1 MSEIPHYEIGQKL
14 VCVKS
19 LKDHGLVAGQVYQ
32 VVEQSPVSG
41 CIRIN
46 HWANQHAG
54 GNGFGKE
61 YFKPAP
67 DLRSV
72 LLSAIALARKNHPD
86 VFGGTAK

>member
-19 LKDHGLVAGQVYQ
+19 LQGLVAGQVYQ
-32 VVEQSPVSG
+32 VVEQSPFSG
-41 CIRIN
+41 FIRIN

-54 GNGFGKE
+54 GNGFDKGL
-61 YFKPAP
+61 FKPFDPKA
-67 DLRSV
+67 DL
-72 LLSAIALARKNHPD
+72 LDAIAFARLVHPD